1 MDQAKKV
8 FTATTAL
15 AVLGCCALAGGDAQ
29 AQARPNNRT
38 LIRPRATTLLSAGGC
53 TVGLLNL
60 RITTGKDDLRG
71 GNDNLDVEVH
81 FANGDMQTATNVNK
95 NANWPNHSVNVV
107 SVHLNHPVAPGE
119 IRQIRLVHSAQG
131 GYNTSAAKVSESAI
145 PIAGP
150 VLATINTAQGIQ
162 TEDNWDMTQMQVF
175 GLGNGAN
182 VPIASFGFHRF
193 TGSNPSLD
201 INVQP
206 GVGCPAANQVTRIT
220 LTFWTADDDL
230 RGGNDNLNV
239 TIHFADGTSQ
249 AEANVNHGQNWPNGS
264 ARGADILLN
273 RPVSIDQIRGITL
286 ATTFIGGP
294 AGDNWK
300 MASMQADASLADG
313 TYHTIAKSGFH
324 RFSAD
329 WSGASAREIT
339 IRTQPIN

>member
-71 GNDNLDVEVH
+71 GNDNL
-81 FANGDMQTATNVNK
+81 
-95 NANWPNHSVNVV
+95 
-107 SVHLNHPVAPGE
+107 
-119 IRQIRLVHSAQG
+119 
-131 GYNTSAAKVSESAI
+131 
-145 PIAGP
+145 
-150 VLATINTAQGIQ
+150 
-162 TEDNWDMTQMQVF
+162 
-175 GLGNGAN
+175 
-182 VPIASFGFHRF
+182 
-193 TGSNPSLD
+193 
-201 INVQP
+201 
-206 GVGCPAANQVTRIT
+206 
-220 LTFWTADDDL
+220 
-230 RGGNDNLNV
+230 NV

-249 AEANVNHGQNWPNGS
+249 AEANVNHSQNWANGS
-264 ARGADILLN
+264 VKGADILLN